1 LRPFEWAEICA
12 APGEEFA
19 DPDGLGPAGPA
30 SDDGAV
36 DAQPGEPT
44 AEELAEAVLEE
55 ASAQAERLLDEARTR
70 AEALAE
76 EARRRGFEA
85 GEAEGREHLAR
96 AAEGLEALASE
107 LAGYKPSLY
116 RDARSHVLELV
127 LALVNKILG
136 PLAESEGAPVVRV
149 VERAL
154 QLLTDRETLTIRVHP
169 EDLHA
174 LLEAKPKILETF
186 DGIKGLTVVEDPSV
200 KRGGC
205 LVETPTTE
213 IDARLD
219 TQLQEVARSMRA
231 P

>member
-1 LRPFEWAEICA
+1 V
-12 APGEEFA
+12 G
-19 DPDGLGPAGPA
+19 
-30 SDDGAV
+30 
-36 DAQPGEPT
+36 AQPGEPT
-44 AEELAEAVLEE
+44 PEDLAQAVLEE
-55 ASAQAERLLDEARTR
+55 ARAEAERLLVEARAR
-70 AEALAE
+70 AEALAQ
-76 EARRRGFEA
+76 EARRQGFEA

-107 LAGYKPSLY
+107 LAGYKSSLY
-116 RDARSHVLELV
+116 RDARSQVMELV
-127 LALVNKILG
+127 LALVDKILG

-154 QLLTDRETLTIRVHP
+154 RLLSDRETLTIRIHP